1 MLAACQTTHG
11 AEVPGD
17 EAEYFEIT
25 NGQALATVGQE
36 LTCPSPATNCVI
48 DYLAPLCQLFGF
60 EAFLDVGYNEE
71 TGTYQTD
78 QCVAIGNQSNQ

>member
-25 NGQALATVGQE
+25 NGQDLATVGQT
-36 LTCPSPATNCVI
+36 LTCPSTNCVI

-78 QCVAIGNQSNQ
+78 QCVTAGNQ